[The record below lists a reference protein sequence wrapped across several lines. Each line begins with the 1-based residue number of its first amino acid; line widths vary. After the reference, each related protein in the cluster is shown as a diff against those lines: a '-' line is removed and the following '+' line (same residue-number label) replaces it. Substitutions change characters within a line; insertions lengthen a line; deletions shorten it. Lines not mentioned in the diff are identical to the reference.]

1 MKKLLCAIIL
11 VLILFVACE
20 KEVINPLPSILTNYY
35 PKGQTNQIIKHKYY
49 SLSYSEADEQAE
61 WVAYLLTS
69 KMPSGVVERTDDFRP
84 DPLVTTGSAALTD
97 YAGSGYDRG
106 HMCPA
111 EYMSFSEEA
120 MSETFYLS
128 NMSPQD
134 PSFNRGIW
142 SSLEAQVRDWAS
154 DYDSL
159 FVITGPVLTSNKG
172 TIGTNKVSVPK
183 YYYKVILDYCQPDI
197 KMIAFILPNEKG
209 VGTLVSYAVTTD
221 SVEMITGID
230 SFPALPD
237 DIETTLESTFNPAEW
252 TFNK

>member
-1 MKKLLCAIIL
+1 MW
-11 VLILFVACE
+11 
-20 KEVINPLPSILTNYY
+20 
-35 PKGQTNQIIKHKYY
+35 GQVMTVDN
-49 SLSYSEADEQAE
+49 
-61 WVAYLLTS
+61 
-69 KMPSGVVERTDDFRP
+69 
-84 DPLVTTGSAALTD
+84 
-97 YAGSGYDRG
+97 
-106 HMCPA
+106 MCPA
-111 EYMSFSEEA
+111 EDMSFSEEA

-197 KMIAFILPNEKG
+197 KMIAFLLPNEKG
-209 VGTLVSYAVTTD
+209 VGTLVS
-221 SVEMITGID
+221 
-230 SFPALPD
+230 
-237 DIETTLESTFNPAEW
+237 
-252 TFNK
+252 

>member
-111 EYMSFSEEA
+111 E
-120 MSETFYLS
+120 
-128 NMSPQD
+128 
-134 PSFNRGIW
+134 
-142 SSLEAQVRDWAS
+142 
-154 DYDSL
+154 
-159 FVITGPVLTSNKG
+159 
-172 TIGTNKVSVPK
+172 
-183 YYYKVILDYCQPDI
+183 
-197 KMIAFILPNEKG
+197 
-209 VGTLVSYAVTTD
+209 
-221 SVEMITGID
+221 
-230 SFPALPD
+230 
-237 DIETTLESTFNPAEW
+237 
-252 TFNK
+252 